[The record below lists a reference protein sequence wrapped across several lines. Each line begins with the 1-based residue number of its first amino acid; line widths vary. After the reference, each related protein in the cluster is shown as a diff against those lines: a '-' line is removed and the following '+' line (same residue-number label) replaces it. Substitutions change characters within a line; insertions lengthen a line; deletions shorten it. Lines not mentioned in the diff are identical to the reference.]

1 MLPQAIAEVQNLSYS
16 YGDFKALNDV
26 SLTLKPGEI
35 LSILGPNGAGK
46 TTLINTIL
54 GRKKNY
60 KGQVSVF
67 GNSPGALAAKRQ
79 TGAMLQ
85 VSGLPDMIKVSEH
98 IELFQAYYP
107 SPMAI
112 EQVIDIAGL
121 EAIIDSRSAELSGG
135 QKQRLLF
142 ALAIC
147 GNPRLLMLDEPTV
160 GLDIMSRRSLWRAIE
175 NIRDEGVC
183 VVLTTHYL
191 EEADKLADRIC
202 MLNRGQIIR
211 EGTPDEIKRNMAHQ
225 TITFQTDVPLSEIQ
239 LLDSVV
245 DVKAVN
251 KLYEI
256 ASMDAV
262 LTLTSLFAKA
272 ISIQNLTVANAS
284 LEEAFVRLSETSPN
298 ADVKPHEEEL
308 ANEH

>member
-1 MLPQAIAEVQNLSYS
+1 MLSQAIAEVQNLSYS

-26 SLTLKPGEI
+26 SLSLMPGEI

-60 KGQVSVF
+60 EGQVRVF

-121 EAIIDSRSAELSGG
+121 EAIINSRSAELSGG

-202 MLNRGQIIR
+202 MLNHGQIIR

-225 TITFQTDVPLSEIQ
+225 TVSFQTDVALSEIEQ
-239 LLDSVV
+239 LDSVV
-245 DVKAVN
+245 DVKVSN
-251 KLYEI
+251 KQYEV

-262 LTLTSLFAKA
+262 ATLNSLFAKA
-272 ISIQNLTVANAS
+272 ITINNLTVANAS
-284 LEEAFVRLSETSPN
+284 LEEAFVRLSEKEPN
-298 ADVKPHEEEL
+298 ADVKQLKKEL
-308 ANEH
+308 TNGN